1 MANDSGVTKT
11 EEALQAVYAQ
21 PAKAVPDKVF
31 PHFDK
36 RSRQLPWRSGCEL

>member
-1 MANDSGVTKT
+1 MADDSGVIKT
-11 EEALQAVYAQ
+11 EEVLQADYVQ

-36 RSRQLPWRSGCEL
+36 HSRQLPWRSGCEL